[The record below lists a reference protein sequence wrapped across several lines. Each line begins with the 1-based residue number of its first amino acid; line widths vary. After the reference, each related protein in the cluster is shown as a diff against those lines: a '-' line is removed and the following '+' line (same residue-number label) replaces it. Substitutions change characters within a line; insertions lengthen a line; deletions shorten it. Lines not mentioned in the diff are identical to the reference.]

1 MEEIMTLELW
11 KDRAQKK
18 LDPELF
24 SKKAEEFA
32 QQVSN
37 EATSKL
43 NKGTQLRKFFDE
55 VLRLNAQAQAQ
66 GADWNL
72 ILPQV
77 YMVIAKTAYA
87 HGRGLVSKRFVDH
100 MRQGIEQIES
110 PEDLRIFTNHLEAFT
125 GFYKMYNQN

>member
-1 MEEIMTLELW
+1 MTLELW
-11 KDRAQKK
+11 QDRAQKK

-32 QQVSN
+32 IQIDQD
-37 EATSKL
+37 SKISKGM

-55 VLRLNAQAQAQ
+55 VLRLNAQAQVP

-110 PEDLRIFTNHLEAFT
+110 KEDLRIFTNHLEAFT